1 MATVDPY
8 TPQFVPPNYLD
19 GVDIVQAGGSNGFN
33 FQFTALRSEF
43 DTISNRIGEIIAA
56 LQTVGQKPPTQVNM
70 ALTPNLVT
78 IASAPAGWQHEQGFA
93 EKMPAPVTSARGMM
107 SVDLPNGVKI
117 LSLRATGINAA
128 SAGPGSGTLRIILQ
142 RQKIVADGS
151 KPDSIATATTTG
163 ATPFDSTVAA
173 DQTMQTVAMDQY
185 KYFILAQLDNAQP
198 ADVVQLNAFQIVY
211 LTTGQ

>member
-56 LQTVGQKPPTQVNM
+56 LQTVGQKPPAQVNM
-70 ALTPNLVT
+70 ALTPNLFT
-78 IASAPAGWQHEQGFA
+78 IASAPFGWQHQQGFA
-93 EKMPAPVTSARGMM
+93 EKIANQTNARGMM
-107 SVDLPNGVKI
+107 AVDLPNGVKI

-128 SAGPGSGTLRIILQ
+128 SAGPGSGTLRIVLQ

-151 KPDSIATATTTG
+151 RPDSIATVTT
-163 ATPFDSTVAA
+163 
-173 DQTMQTVAMDQY
+173 
-185 KYFILAQLDNAQP
+185 
-198 ADVVQLNAFQIVY
+198 
-211 LTTGQ
+211 